1 MSCISV
7 PQPVINC
14 YSSEGVI
21 ENPSRDSHYI
31 LNVCVS
37 VCLSVRVCTFVT
49 SFSFSICLYYMMF
62 QTIQTINFLKAYYLV
77 MTMTKTETYKKTKTH
92 RQRQTQNASKTQCM
106 LFFQRQGFQGFK
118 ILYWL
123 SSCDDKDKPPILCIF
138 RGKKFSL

>member
-49 SFSFSICLYYMMF
+49 SFSFSICLHYMMF
-62 QTIQTINFLKAYYLV
+62 QTIQTINFLKAYHLV
-77 MTMTKTETYKKTKTH
+77 MTMTETKTYKKNKYKDKDTQTKTN
-92 RQRQTQNASKTQCM
+92 T
-106 LFFQRQGFQGFK
+106 
-118 ILYWL
+118 
-123 SSCDDKDKPPILCIF
+123 
-138 RGKKFSL
+138 